1 MKSTTVKTGEK
12 ISAVSRKSE
21 YGGLCMTCEHAPTCI
36 YPRDLD
42 RPVWQCEEFEVCE
55 APLEKASVSSFL
67 AEASAKSRTDID
79 EGEEVKFKGL
89 CLNCENRKTCI
100 FPKPEEGV
108 WRCEEYE

>member
-1 MKSTTVKTGEK
+1 MKNTGVKLAEK
-12 ISAVSRKSE
+12 ARVISRKSE
-21 YGGLCMTCEHAPTCI
+21 YGGLCTTCDHASTCI

-42 RPVWQCEEFEVCE
+42 RPVWQCEEFEVNE
-55 APLEKASVSSFL
+55 APLEKTTVGSFL
-67 AEASAKSRTDID
+67 AEARAKARPGID
-79 EGEEVKFKGL
+79 ENEEVKFKGL